1 MRPFALAALM
11 LAGWPLAMRA
21 QNVSLNAH
29 GTVAS
34 SVTAVRVN
42 DLTFGA
48 TAIVP
53 GVAASVAPANGARV
67 RVDFNEPTTVT
78 APNFL
83 MIAGPGG
90 ATLRVDLVCAQD
102 ANAAASA
109 PAAFVNPC
117 AGGFIPPIGGN
128 VGGTHFI
135 FVGATVGAAA
145 SAAAIAGNY
154 AGSFSVTATFVSY

>member
-1 MRPFALAALM
+1 MRPIALSALM
-11 LAGWPLAMRA
+11 LAAWPLGLRA
-21 QNVSLNAH
+21 QNVSLSAH
-29 GTVAS
+29 GTVTS

-78 APNFL
+78 APNFV
-83 MIAGPGG
+83 MIAGPAGT
-90 ATLRVDLVCAQD
+90 TLRVDLVCAQD
-102 ANAAASA
+102 ANPAAAS
-109 PAAFVNPC
+109 PTAFVTPC
-117 AGGFIPPIGGN
+117 AGGFIPPISGN

-145 SAAAIAGNY
+145 SASALAGNY

>member
-1 MRPFALAALM
+1 MRPFAIAVLM
-11 LAGWPLAMRA
+11 LAGCPLRMHS
-21 QNVSLNAH
+21 QNVSLSAR
-29 GTVAS
+29 GTVTS

-78 APNFL
+78 APNFV
-83 MIAGPGG
+83 MIGGPGG

-102 ANAAASA
+102 ASAAAPA
-109 PAAFVNPC
+109 PTSFGTPC
-117 AGGFIPPIGGN
+117 AGGFIPPVTGN
-128 VGGTHFI
+128 VGGTHYI
-135 FVGATVGAAA
+135 FVGATIGAAA
-145 SAAAIAGNY
+145 SATAIAGVY
-154 AGSFSVTATFVSY
+154 AGSFSVTATFVTY